1 MTRPVFDQAAFW
13 LLAALIVWAPIP
25 LGSNRPWAWALLEA
39 WIFAIGLLWVAALV
53 RREVTVPA
61 TMLRHA
67 APVLVLLVLWLC
79 YLLLQWIPLPADWVR
94 LLSPRA
100 AEIHAGAAYLDAG
113 RRATL
118 SLDPNATFEF
128 WLKSCAY
135 ALAFVLTLLL
145 VRRRRRLLWLCGAIV
160 ATGLVQAVYGS
171 LMHLAAVDITV
182 LGTPIPHSSQASGSY
197 VNRNHLAGLLEMC
210 LAVGIGLM
218 IAQLDDRPARDW
230 KAFARNLLAVIL
242 SPKAALRVLLVVMVV
257 ALVMTRSRTGNTA
270 FFASLLVTG
279 VIALVLSRK
288 SAPRGTMILIASL
301 IVIDLLVVG
310 AWFGVERTIDRIEK
324 TTSHEVG
331 ERTDPSVYAVR
342 MFDDYP
348 VFGTG
353 GGTFYTAFTRYRG
366 HDIEP
371 YYDHVHNDYVQV
383 LTETGAVGLALAG
396 LAVLSSF
403 VCAVLA
409 LARRRDQSARGV
421 AFGAVMGIIALAIH
435 STVDFN
441 LQIPANALVF
451 AILLAMGWLS
461 LYLGREGSDSVPLAS
476 RR

>member
-1 MTRPVFDQAAFW
+1 
-13 LLAALIVWAPIP
+13 
-25 LGSNRPWAWALLEA
+25 
-39 WIFAIGLLWVAALV
+39 
-53 RREVTVPA
+53 
-61 TMLRHA
+61 
-67 APVLVLLVLWLC
+67 
-79 YLLLQWIPLPADWVR
+79 
-94 LLSPRA
+94 
-100 AEIHAGAAYLDAG
+100 
-113 RRATL
+113 
-118 SLDPNATFEF
+118 
-128 WLKSCAY
+128 
-135 ALAFVLTLLL
+135 
-145 VRRRRRLLWLCGAIV
+145 
-160 ATGLVQAVYGS
+160 
-171 LMHLAAVDITV
+171 
-182 LGTPIPHSSQASGSY
+182 
-197 VNRNHLAGLLEMC
+197 
-210 LAVGIGLM
+210 M
-218 IAQLDDRPARDW
+218 IAQLDDRRAPDW

-242 SPKAALRVLLVVMVV
+242 SPRAALRVLLVVMVV

-279 VIALVLSRK
+279 VSALVLSRK
-288 SAPRGTMILIASL
+288 SAPRGTVILIASL

-310 AWFGVERTIDRIEK
+310 AWFGVEKTIDRIEK
-324 TTSHEVG
+324 TTQHEVG

-371 YYDHVHNDYVQV
+371 YYDHVHNDYMQV

-435 STVDFN
+435 STVDVN

-461 LYLGREGSDSVPLAS
+461 LYLGREGSDSVPPAS
-476 RR
+476 RH